1 MHAHQPERTEFSG
14 EFPRQASGFEP
25 VGDIRLEP
33 GVDELADGGGD
44 VALGRG
50 DVWCACRLKVRTRSP
65 GCLATEVDLP
75 RIVGG
80 GIQARR

>member
-1 MHAHQPERTEFSG
+1 MAWRGNRKDKITG
-14 EFPRQASGFEP
+14 NGL
-25 VGDIRLEP
+25 G
-33 GVDELADGGGD
+33 GGGD